1 MLTKIMFVIIT
12 YLVSSMN
19 KNQNRT
25 INLRMFIYNL
35 RMVIY
40 NLYVYI
46 LIFNILHNC
55 VSIGS
60 FQIFLDFQ
68 YAFVWNYQIKILIF
82 QFLKFFFMKEKS
94 FVVI

>member
-25 INLRMFIYNL
+25 ISLRMFIYNL

-40 NLYVYI
+40 NLYIMFIY
-46 LIFNILHNC
+46 
-55 VSIGS
+55 
-60 FQIFLDFQ
+60 
-68 YAFVWNYQIKILIF
+68 
-82 QFLKFFFMKEKS
+82 
-94 FVVI
+94 